1 MGEKERRGNPSVAQ
15 GQVRLLQQRRNRDLL
30 RRRGHEGDG
39 SRHRQRSEGKVMIA
53 VDTNLLIRL
62 LTNDDPLEAKRA
74 LRVMENDD
82 IFIPKTVLIETQRVL
97 RHG

>member
-1 MGEKERRGNPSVAQ
+1 
-15 GQVRLLQQRRNRDLL
+15 
-30 RRRGHEGDG
+30 
-39 SRHRQRSEGKVMIA
+39 MIA

-82 IFIPKTVLIETQRVL
+82 IFIPKTVLIETRCVL